1 MCSLILTVVLF
12 KKVERLFLNIKSSLF
27 SKNCLSS
34 CEPLVTPNTTPF
46 SLLSDEIV
54 PLSWSSRTV
63 RSVTTTIVLKHNE
76 WVIGHV
82 SLKTKKERA
91 ELLHLFVDSK
101 YRKKGL
107 GLRLLKETES
117 LVIDS
122 KIESITAKVQ
132 KKNLVLKKILERSG
146 YRYKNSN
153 QNLMIK
159 KLE

>member
-1 MCSLILTVVLF
+1 MTAIEYTLEEISYSRKEDRRIMESVLNNWLVDPKELNFFSPESKYPFKF
-12 KKVERLFLNIKSSLF
+12 KKWVQLHYLKSNKNI
-27 SKNCLSS
+27 
-34 CEPLVTPNTTPF
+34 
-46 SLLSDEIV
+46 
-54 PLSWSSRTV
+54 
-63 RSVTTTIVLKHNE
+63 TTIVLKHNE

-82 SLKTKKERA
+82 SLKTRKERT

-107 GLRLLKETES
+107 GSRLLKETERYT
-117 LVIDS
+117 IDS
-122 KIESITAKVQ
+122 KVELIIAKVQ
-132 KKNLVLKKILERSG
+132 KKNMIIKKILERLG

>member
-1 MCSLILTVVLF
+1 MTAVEYTLEEISYSRKEDRRIMESVLKNWLVDPKALNFFSPESKYPFKF
-12 KKVERLFLNIKSSLF
+12 KKWVQLHY
-27 SKNCLSS
+27 SKNNI
-34 CEPLVTPNTTPF
+34 NTTTF
-46 SLLSDEIV
+46 
-54 PLSWSSRTV
+54 
-63 RSVTTTIVLKHNE
+63 VLKHNE

-82 SLKTKKERA
+82 SLKTKKESA
-91 ELLHLFVDSK
+91 ELLHLFVDLK

-117 LVIDS
+117 YIINS

-132 KKNLVLKKILERSG
+132 KKNLVLKKFLERSG

-159 KLE
+159 KLK

>member
-1 MCSLILTVVLF
+1 MTAMEYTLEEISYSRKEDRRIMESVLKNWLADPKALNFFSPESKYPFKF
-12 KKVERLFLNIKSSLF
+12 KKWVQLHY
-27 SKNCLSS
+27 SKNNI
-34 CEPLVTPNTTPF
+34 NTT
-46 SLLSDEIV
+46 I
-54 PLSWSSRTV
+54 
-63 RSVTTTIVLKHNE
+63 IVLKHNE

-82 SLKTKKERA
+82 SLKTKNERT

-101 YRKKGL
+101 YRRRGL

-117 LVIDS
+117 YIVDS

-132 KKNLVLKKILERSG
+132 KKNIVLRKILERSG
-146 YRYKNSN
+146 YKYKNSN

>member
-1 MCSLILTVVLF
+1 MTAIEYTLEEISYSRKEDRRIMESVLKNWLVDPKALNFFSPESKYPFKF
-12 KKVERLFLNIKSSLF
+12 KKWVQLHYMKNIS
-27 SKNCLSS
+27 
-34 CEPLVTPNTTPF
+34 
-46 SLLSDEIV
+46 
-54 PLSWSSRTV
+54 
-63 RSVTTTIVLKHNE
+63 TTTIVLKHNG

-117 LVIDS
+117 YIIDP

-132 KKNLVLKKILERSG
+132 KKNIVLKKILERSG
-146 YRYKNSN
+146 YKYKNSN

>member
-1 MCSLILTVVLF
+1 MTAIEYTLEEISYSRKEDRRIMESVLKNWLVDPKTLNFFSPESKYPFKF
-12 KKVERLFLNIKSSLF
+12 KKWVQMHYT
-27 SKNCLSS
+27 KNKI
-34 CEPLVTPNTTPF
+34 N
-46 SLLSDEIV
+46 
-54 PLSWSSRTV
+54 
-63 RSVTTTIVLKHNE
+63 TTTIVLKHNE

-82 SLKTKKERA
+82 SLKTKKKRT

-107 GLRLLKETES
+107 GSILLKETERYT
-117 LVIDS
+117 IDS
-122 KIESITAKVQ
+122 KVELIIAKVQ
-132 KKNLVLKKILERSG
+132 KKNMIIKKILERLG

>member
-1 MCSLILTVVLF
+1 MTAIEYTLEEISYSRKEDRRIMESVLKNWLVDPKTLNFFSPESKYPFKF
-12 KKVERLFLNIKSSLF
+12 KKWVQMHYTKDKI
-27 SKNCLSS
+27 
-34 CEPLVTPNTTPF
+34 NTT
-46 SLLSDEIV
+46 S
-54 PLSWSSRTV
+54 
-63 RSVTTTIVLKHNE
+63 IVLKHNE

-82 SLKTKKERA
+82 SLKTKKEKA

-117 LVIDS
+117 YIIDS

-159 KLE
+159 KLK